1 MEHAE
6 HSSHQ
11 VQTDDSG
18 GKLKLAT
25 SATLHCLLG
34 CGIGEVVGLTIG
46 IALALSN
53 VATIVL
59 AVTLGFVFGFG
70 TAIESQIS
78 FKGCDSSGP
87 DCWRV

>member
-34 CGIGEVVGLTIG
+34 CGIGEVVGLVIG
-46 IALALSN
+46 ICPG
-53 VATIVL
+53 TIQCCYNNSRGHVGL
-59 AVTLGFVFGFG
+59 CVWFWLGVD
-70 TAIESQIS
+70 TAIES
-78 FKGCDSSGP
+78 
-87 DCWRV
+87 

>member
-11 VQTDDSG
+11 DQTDDSG

-34 CGIGEVVGLTIG
+34 CGIGEVVGLVIG

-53 VATIVL
+53 VVTIILVGL
-59 AVTLGFVFGFG
+59 CVWLWFGVD
-70 TAIESQIS
+70 TTIES
-78 FKGCDSSGP
+78 
-87 DCWRV
+87 